1 MYGIDRNQIDILKNL
16 FDVELWGVYYN
27 FYINIRRDE
36 RMKIIIFGAGF
47 YGKKCFQFLTS
58 IGVKVDYFCQTRIE
72 NENSLYEIPIL
83 DITKLS
89 KIKSNKIIFLAIKDC
104 EISVEIRE
112 RIQRE
117 INSVVNIYNFCD
129 LNSGYDLLYDGLEFE
144 VRIMQNYW
152 NRYFTDS
159 DYLKTKRDALCY
171 GLLKEDE
178 KKVNKTIE
186 RMKQFVVEKSFSF
199 DIFTI
204 EEKKEIK
211 YMERDLDQNIS
222 FDSKDGISFYI
233 YKKYKLYENYFEP
246 NLFYYRMGI
255 DQIQNIEKVKGK
267 DIIDAGA
274 YIGDSAIIL
283 SDYTDKKVY
292 AFEAFY
298 DNYKKII
305 KTAELNNKT
314 NIVPVNKALGED
326 CSVRKFYVRSDSDTG
341 HGMLERDNLSYE
353 KEININQITLD
364 EYVEENR
371 IRVGLIKVD
380 IEGAERKFL
389 CGAKKTIREQK
400 PVLLLSIY
408 HTAND
413 FFELKLMVEELKAG
427 YSFKIFQPLTRSS
440 FLLETAL
447 ICEVL

>member
-1 MYGIDRNQIDILKNL
+1 MFASAGL
-16 FDVELWGVYYN
+16 
-27 FYINIRRDE
+27 RRGE
-36 RMKIIIFGAGF
+36 SMKIIIFGAGY

-58 IGVKVDYFCQTRIE
+58 IGVKVDYFCQTYVE
-72 NENSLYEIPIL
+72 SEDVLYGIPIL
-83 DITKLS
+83 DIIELS
-89 KIKSNKIIFLAIKDC
+89 KIESDKIIFLAIKNRD
-104 EISVEIRE
+104 IFMEIRE
-112 RIQRE
+112 KLQKE
-117 INSVVNIYNFCD
+117 IGCVVNIYNFCD
-129 LNSGYDLLYDGLEFE
+129 LNSEYDLLYKGLEFE
-144 VRIMQNYW
+144 VMIMQNYW

-159 DYLKTKRDALCY
+159 EFLKAKRDALCD

-204 EEKKEIK
+204 EEKREIRC
-211 YMERDLDQNIS
+211 MERDMNQNIS
-222 FDSKDGISFYI
+222 FGSKDGIPIYI
-233 YKKYKLYENYFEP
+233 YKNYKLYENYFEP

-255 DQIQNIEKVKGK
+255 NQIKNIKKVKGK
-267 DIIDAGA
+267 DIIDVGA
-274 YIGDSAIIL
+274 YIGDSSIIL

-305 KTAELNNKT
+305 KTAELNKKT
-314 NIVPVNKALGED
+314 NIIPVNKALGED

-353 KEININQITLD
+353 KEVNVNQITLD
-364 EYVEENR
+364 EYVEKNQV
-371 IRVGLIKVD
+371 RVGLIKVD

-389 CGAKKTIREQK
+389 HGAKKTICEQK

-408 HTAND
+408 HTAAD
-413 FFELKLMVEELKAG
+413 FFELKSMVEELKVG